1 MSENK
6 FKIGKVSYKAVP
18 AENGCRGCA
27 FEKDQL
33 ACEMTLS
40 CSDWQRSDKRSVIF
54 VEDIQTNGD
63 RIRSST
69 NRDLAKLAGP
79 IFISEIEKFSGC
91 KIPEY
96 LKKAQARAIK
106 KWLDSPVKKEKN
118 W

>member
-1 MSENK
+1 MKEIK
-6 FKIGKVSYKAVP
+6 
-18 AENGCRGCA
+18 
-27 FEKDQL
+27 
-33 ACEMTLS
+33 
-40 CSDWQRSDKRSVIF
+40 
-54 VEDIQTNGD
+54 TNGD

-69 NRDLAKLAGP
+69 NRDLAKLAGS

-106 KWLDSPVKKEKN
+106 KWLDSPVEKEKN

>member
-1 MSENK
+1 MKEIK
-6 FKIGKVSYKAVP
+6 
-18 AENGCRGCA
+18 
-27 FEKDQL
+27 
-33 ACEMTLS
+33 
-40 CSDWQRSDKRSVIF
+40 
-54 VEDIQTNGD
+54 TNGD

-69 NRDLAKLAGP
+69 NRDLAKLATS

-118 W
+118 R

>member
-1 MSENK
+1 MKCKDCKHLNQMQCQAA
-6 FKIGKVSYKAVP
+6 FKNIDG
-18 AENGCRGCA
+18 
-27 FEKDQL
+27 
-33 ACEMTLS
+33 
-40 CSDWQRSDKRSVIF
+40 CSDFKP
-54 VEDIQTNGD
+54 QTNGD

-69 NRDLAKLAGP
+69 NRDLAKLATS

-106 KWLDSPVKKEKN
+106 KWLDSPKKEKN

>member
-1 MSENK
+1 MKEIK
-6 FKIGKVSYKAVP
+6 
-18 AENGCRGCA
+18 
-27 FEKDQL
+27 
-33 ACEMTLS
+33 
-40 CSDWQRSDKRSVIF
+40 
-54 VEDIQTNGD
+54 TNGD

-69 NRDLAKLAGP
+69 NRELAKLATS

-106 KWLDSPVKKEKN
+106 KWLDSPKEEKN